1 MADRRNSPLATWAP
15 RFAELPPHRLSIV
28 ELPFAG
34 QLNLRVT
41 GGHPIAPRP
50 NSVSSQDGVSVLW
63 LGPDEWLAYGEPAAL
78 TSLTN
83 ELRAAGG
90 LAAAVDVSAQR
101 TTLAIS
107 GPAARDILSHGCA
120 LDLHSSVFGP
130 GRCAQTMLAH
140 AQVILWHHHTPDERH
155 GTPDEH
161 HHTPGQGHTPD
172 KDPTLGE
179 YRVLVRTSF
188 AGYLAEWLLDASV
201 ELRG

>member
-1 MADRRNSPLATWAP
+1 MAERRNSPLATWAP

-41 GGHPIAPRP
+41 GRHPFAPRP
-50 NSVSSQDGVSVLW
+50 NSVSAQDGVSILW
-63 LGPDEWLAYGEPAAL
+63 LGPDEWLAYAEPAAL
-78 TSLTN
+78 TSLTD

-101 TTLAIS
+101 TTLAIR
-107 GPAARDILSHGCA
+107 GPSARELLTHGCA
-120 LDLHSSVFGP
+120 LDLHPSVFGV

-140 AQVILWHHHTPDERH
+140 AQVILWHH
-155 GTPDEH
+155 TPDEH
-161 HHTPGQGHTPD
+161 HH
-172 KDPTLGE
+172 E

-188 AGYLAEWLLDASV
+188 AGYLAEWLLDAAA